1 MTHTHTHTHTH
12 IVYALHSLSLPLVLG
27 RLHDLHDLCLCLL
40 ILSSVA
46 RVEGMAL
53 QQWPRLRHC
62 SQHEQICKVQILQ
75 PYWTYRTDGGEG
87 RGGEGRVVWHAVNSV
102 QHACTPWLLV
112 VVASNR
118 RTNSFKLGPNLG
130 SSDFSPVHADTVRV
144 NHCHRLP

>member
-87 RGGEGRVVWHAVNSV
+87 RGGEGRGGEGGV
-102 QHACTPWLLV
+102 ACSQQCATCMHTLV
-112 VVASNR
+112 VGGGGVKSTDKLIQVRSKPGLLRLLPCAR
-118 RTNSFKLGPNLG
+118 RHST
-130 SSDFSPVHADTVRV
+130 
-144 NHCHRLP
+144 C